1 MSISSQTTGIRLK
14 HLLSGFKNLILKYV
28 NFAFI
33 KIRYKLRFKADKP
46 LKLHLGCGGRRID
59 GYINIDCRKTT
70 ATDAVL
76 DIRRLPYSDDSAILI
91 EAYHAIEHLPGND
104 LPNVLKE
111 WRRVLAPNGKL
122 IIECPDFDKDAREYL
137 DGNEARL
144 DSIFGL
150 QRFHGDMHLFGYNF
164 KRLSG
169 LLENSG
175 FREIVQA
182 TPQDYHSQ
190 NEPCLRVEC
199 LK

>member
-1 MSISSQTTGIRLK
+1 MSISSQTTGIRFK
-14 HLLSGFKNLILKYV
+14 HLLSGFTNLILRYV

-33 KIRYKLRFKADKP
+33 KIRYLLKSRVDKP
-46 LKLHLGCGGRRID
+46 LKLHLGCGDRRIE

-70 ATDAVL
+70 ATDVVL
-76 DIRRLPYSDDSAILI
+76 DIRRLPYSDDLAILI
-91 EAYHAIEHLPGND
+91 EAYHVIEHIPRNG

-111 WRRVLAPNGKL
+111 WHRVLAPNGKL

-150 QRFHGDMHLFGYNF
+150 QRFVGDIHLFGYNF
-164 KRLSG
+164 RRLNG
-169 LLENSG
+169 LLEKAG

-199 LK
+199 IK